1 MLERAGARGIKLGRD
16 ILDAAAGDGDWD
28 DVLPDLEKFLGTL
41 NAPARH
47 VDQAV
52 RNWTDTAK

>member
-1 MLERAGARGIKLGRD
+1 MNNTIKLGRD
-16 ILDAAAGDGDWD
+16 ILDAAGDWD
-28 DVLPDLEKFLGTL
+28 DVLPDLERFLGTL

-52 RNWTDTAK
+52 RNWTDTAR